1 MTDDQQI
8 QKLKR
13 SVHQL
18 SQRMVQMT
26 GACEAMQRILKDQGI
41 DHPCLK
47 VNFPIA
53 EDPENLP
60 ELHAYEQCQILKAAG
75 LLGQPQ

>member
-13 SVHQL
+13 SVQQL

-26 GACEAMQRILKDQGI
+26 GACEAMQRILKTNGI
-41 DHPCLK
+41 DHPCLT
-47 VNFPIA
+47 VSFPIA

-60 ELHAYEQCQILKAAG
+60 ELHAYEQNRILHAAG
-75 LLGQPQ
+75 LLGGL

>member
-1 MTDDQQI
+1 MTSDQQI

-13 SVHQL
+13 SVQQL
-18 SQRMVQMT
+18 SQRLVHMT
-26 GACEAMQRILKDQGI
+26 GACEAMQRILRTHGI
-41 DHPCLK
+41 DHPCLT
-47 VNFPIA
+47 VSFPIA

-75 LLGQPQ
+75 LLGQSQ